1 MLRHDENK
9 KINGLPQPASG
20 RRSLILSPKEEAEIL
35 GLTIYTDFN
44 NQQIQSIFSHLERT
58 VNHREI
64 GFIRNRQGRYAELQP
79 ASEDQIKEFLIR
91 YHQLALKMRELK
103 FVPSARRDQLGI
115 LAQEA
120 MISAISVFNNPSI
133 KFKSEIFIVNICI
146 AWTYL
151 MHAHYLDLGEDIRYK
166 NKYGEIVKTRHGQE
180 KLIDLGGCLS
190 HSKCPLDNGT
200 KNNLL
205 FLIEIRH
212 EIEHRGSDQ
221 IDKSLAPKF
230 QANSLN
236 FNRYIG
242 SLLGKEYEI
251 ATKLPFSLQMS
262 DFVFDKGLKSR
273 KEVALPKELVV
284 VQEAFESLLTYEEY
298 NDPHYAYRIHIL
310 PRTANRK
317 GGADE
322 ILQIAKSDEDISKV
336 ATVILKDAEKAKY
349 YQREVLDYVHNRG
362 YPKFNQYHFQEFWRS
377 IEAKNKGKGY
387 GVWIKKQ
394 WFWYDTIFEP
404 VLKHCEMNAKL
415 YS

>member
-1 MLRHDENK
+1 M
-9 KINGLPQPASG
+9 
-20 RRSLILSPKEEAEIL
+20 SPKEEAEIL
-35 GLTIYTDFN
+35 GLTIHTDLN

-79 ASEDQIKEFLIR
+79 ASETQIKECLMR
-91 YHQLALKMRELK
+91 YHQLLLKMRELK
-103 FVPSARRDQLGI
+103 FVPSARRDELGI

-151 MHAHYLDLGEDIRYK
+151 LHAHYLDLGEDIRYK
-166 NKYGEIVKTRHGQE
+166 NKKGEIVKTRHGQE

-190 HSKCPLDNGT
+190 HSKCPLDSGT

-221 IDKSLAPKF
+221 IDQSLASKF

-236 FNRYIG
+236 FNRYIS

-262 DFVFDKGLKSR
+262 EFVFDKDLKSR
-273 KEVALPKELVV
+273 KEVTLPKELVV
-284 VQEAFESLLTYEEY
+284 VQEAFESHLTYDEY

-322 ILQIAKSDEDISKV
+322 ILKIARSDEDISKV

-349 YQREVLDYVHNRG
+349 FQREVLDYVHSRG
-362 YPKFNQYHFQEFWRS
+362 YPKFNKHHFQQFWKS
-377 IEAKNKGKGY
+377 IEAKKKGKGY
-387 GVWIKKQ
+387 GVWIKSQ

-404 VLKHCEMNAKL
+404 VLKHCEMNQRF
-415 YS
+415 YT